1 MLSFLVRRE
10 LIPTYSNKH
19 TFRRLVNFSIAFK
32 SLIKFVLGHNYISIV
47 FTTTSLEFLKI
58 SFIFFLSLVLN
69 HFLLLIVL
77 INKSLLVYIIEF
89 VNSFEFEGFESL
101 VIVSLFHL
109 FNRSLHRLHG
119 FHINSSGHPRSCRP
133 SCQ

>member
-10 LIPTYSNKH
+10 LIPTNPNKH

-32 SLIKFVLGHNYISIV
+32 SLIKFVLGHYYVSIV
-47 FTTTSLEFLKI
+47 FTSTSLEFLKI

-89 VNSFEFEGFESL
+89 VDSFEFERFKSL
-101 VIVSLFHL
+101 VIVPRLFHL
-109 FNRSLHRLHG
+109 FNRRLHRLHT
-119 FHINSSGHPRSCRP
+119 FHIDSRGHPRS
-133 SCQ
+133 S